1 MNAVVKLE
9 LQQVK
14 VEIKTEVK
22 PERKPPGERLAQQAR
37 AVRAELRAG
46 GLPTHG
52 GAEELTARLAEHG
65 HGWTEPDVKGA
76 AAPAAKRRRV
86 GGTAP
91 SGGAFC
97 RRSRP
102 RVPPPAVAAGGDGR
116 DRGVAT
122 SAAVGAQPAVGFAS
136 DPRGPTGPHPHEAA
150 WEAQLARLA
159 AYKAAHGD
167 CDVPK
172 RWAKDPGLGY
182 WANHQRWYKQQ
193 LDRGEPS
200 AGMTAERAARLTA
213 LGFVWNQ
220 WEGQLAQLA
229 AYKVAH
235 GNCNVPQG
243 WREDPSLASW
253 VNTQRRYKRKLDRGE
268 PSEGMT
274 AERAARLTALGFA
287 WNGEEAAKVAPGAII

>member
-1 MNAVVKLE
+1 MAGLAAVKVELDVEGLPAPPLPPGDALGRARAPAEMNAEVKSE

-22 PERKPPGERLAQQAR
+22 SEIQPPGERLAQQAR

-86 GGTAP
+86 GGAAP

-102 RVPPPAVAAGGDGR
+102 RVQPPAVAAVDDGR

-122 SAAVGAQPAVGFAS
+122 SAAVGAQLAVGFAS
-136 DPRGPTGPHPHEAA
+136 GPGPTGLHPYEAA
-150 WEAQLARLA
+150 WEAQLARLV

-167 CDVPK
+167 CRVPDGWAEDPRLANWVKTQRSYK
-172 RWAKDPGLGY
+172 R
-182 WANHQRWYKQQ
+182 R

-213 LGFVWNQ
+213 LGLVW
-220 WEGQLAQLA
+220 
-229 AYKVAH
+229 
-235 GNCNVPQG
+235 
-243 WREDPSLASW
+243 DP
-253 VNTQRRYKRKLDRGE
+253 VRKGPYN
-268 PSEGMT
+268 PSSAT
-274 AERAARLTALGFA
+274 ATARSRVYVVQS
-287 WNGEEAAKVAPGAII
+287 NIHVQ